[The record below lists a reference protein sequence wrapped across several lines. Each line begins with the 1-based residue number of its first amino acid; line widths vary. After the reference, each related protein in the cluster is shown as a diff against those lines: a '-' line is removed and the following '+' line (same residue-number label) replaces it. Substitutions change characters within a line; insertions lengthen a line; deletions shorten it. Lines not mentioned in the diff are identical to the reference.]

1 MGGLRVITGG
11 YRRLK
16 GRSAHFSWQT
26 NTQNLPIIYRWW
38 DARVRRLNVQH
49 CNAIFK
55 RKRNFNSSKVDLV
68 HDFLIDCVRWLAA
81 KVFSV
86 QTFECQANVDLDNLL
101 TNFTMLL
108 MIKQNQCWSWKF
120 TMICTFASIVAL
132 FSEQFLQN
140 AKRYWQKFAT
150 Y

>member
-1 MGGLRVITGG
+1 MPQWHSKHNNYDNDGMSEC
-11 YRRLK
+11 K
-16 GRSAHFSWQT
+16 GWIFNIA
-26 NTQNLPIIYRWW
+26 TQF
-38 DARVRRLNVQH
+38 
-49 CNAIFK
+49 FK
-55 RKRNFNSSKVDLV
+55 RRRNFNLSKVDLV

-120 TMICTFASIVAL
+120 KMICTFASVVALSVVAL